1 MPHHPEDERHPHLP
15 LVRVEE
21 NPPRRKRPGFG
32 APRPARGER
41 AAFGEVLLTKVDEIE
56 TEARRIPAVEGFA
69 PHLVFR
75 VPLAEKA
82 PVDMVA
88 DKLRNAGL
96 TVVSI
101 EPDQAVVV
109 FQDDANLRGLPPRAW
124 RVHGRP
130 ENHRRDRRAGKDNAV
145 GRV

>member
-41 AAFGEVLLTKVDEIE
+41 AAFGEVLLTKLDEIE
-56 TEARRIPAVEGFA
+56 TKARRIPAVEGFA

-109 FQDDANLRGLPPRAW
+109 FQDDANLRDFRQRAW
-124 RVHGRP
+124 QYMAGPRVIAATGSQQ
-130 ENHRRDRRAGKDNAV
+130 DNAV
-145 GRV
+145 GCI

>member
-41 AAFGEVLLTKVDEIE
+41 AAFGEVLLNKVDEIE

-101 EPDQAVVV
+101 EPYQAVVV
-109 FQDDANLRGLPPRAW
+109 FQDGANLPPLPI
-124 RVHGRP
+124 
-130 ENHRRDRRAGKDNAV
+130 HRLMRFLWSDLSGK
-145 GRV
+145 